1 MFEQATDPP
10 IVIVAGSTLCVVVV
24 ESGSQGVNPPNDVLA
39 TYATIPSTL
48 VNCNVFTV
56 CSLSLYLI
64 NTVWNCYWYALL
76 AGTPESILGPSP
88 GPHLLSVMATFRY
101 SYHAMLQA

>member
-1 MFEQATDPP
+1 VFEQATDPP
-10 IVIVAGSTLCVVVV
+10 IVIVAGSRLCVVVV

-56 CSLSLYLI
+56 CSLSLSHQHC
-64 NTVWNCYWYALL
+64 VELL
-76 AGTPESILGPSP
+76 L
-88 GPHLLSVMATFRY
+88 VRATGRNP
-101 SYHAMLQA
+101 